1 MVEQC
6 SGLVCGFGVF
16 FFFRI
21 KNGCENVRE
30 MLPYHLDFNFEIK
43 LLLRHPCYLSFLMV
57 PYQND
62 RSLIFTNR

>member
-1 MVEQC
+1 MGTQRWSSVQ
-6 SGLVCGFGVF
+6 GLFVCGFGLV
-16 FFFRI
+16 FFRI
-21 KNGCENVRE
+21 NNVRE

-62 RSLIFTNR
+62 RSLIFINS

>member
-1 MVEQC
+1 M
-6 SGLVCGFGVF
+6 GLGF